1 MLRYKRMPKE
11 IFIVRNRI
19 TSQAAILDCSEAAVH
34 SHPFLKVSPENT
46 GGRVLL
52 LVKLQTDCSE

>member
-52 LVKLQTDCSE
+52 LVKLQTDCLE